1 MRARA
6 LENNECRITQT
17 YGLHKS
23 FHHGVDMVKYYS
35 ATCNVTAHTEGTV
48 VWTQTGQGH
57 NPGSTG
63 NKSYGNCVKIK
74 HPNGYYTL
82 YAHLARVDV
91 KNGQNVKKGQVIG
104 YMGNTGNSYGA
115 HLHWE
120 VRNTKDTRINPTPY
134 IDADLPTTKLEYQTY
149 DNVKNK
155 WLPKVKAGTNN
166 YAGNFGNG
174 VSGVKISNLTYRV
187 HDKVKKKWLPWVTG
201 SSDYAGNLPNDID
214 GIQVKNAVY
223 RAHTKGGKWWA
234 WIDKVDDTSSGYA
247 GVIGRTIDAI
257 QIK

>member
-120 VRNTKDTRINPTPY
+120 VRTLKIQELTLHHLLMLIYQQLNWNI
-134 IDADLPTTKLEYQTY
+134 KLMTML
-149 DNVKNK
+149 K
-155 WLPKVKAGTNN
+155 T
-166 YAGNFGNG
+166 
-174 VSGVKISNLTYRV
+174 SGFQK
-187 HDKVKKKWLPWVTG
+187 
-201 SSDYAGNLPNDID
+201 
-214 GIQVKNAVY
+214 
-223 RAHTKGGKWWA
+223 
-234 WIDKVDDTSSGYA
+234 
-247 GVIGRTIDAI
+247 
-257 QIK
+257 